1 MHPFDMKSIESKDTE
16 GTAIRWWSL
25 VRRERRSRR
34 DLAILCGSVVM
45 TFAAFVFNMG
55 WIRFIFLF
63 TTMPII
69 LMGLYTS
76 VGFAIYWNKWRA
88 KLFYAASVFHPLSYI
103 LLYDDGDHG
112 PAYLFFGLIPIESN
126 DEDFA
131 QFLVMFAVLS
141 FIASFGTLFTI
152 MIQMW
157 LTKRRTTKKH
167 E

>member
-1 MHPFDMKSIESKDTE
+1 MKSIESIDTE
-16 GTAIRWWSL
+16 GSTKRWWSL
-25 VRRERRSRR
+25 VRRETRSRR
-34 DLAILCGSVVM
+34 DLVILCCSLVL

-55 WIRFIFLF
+55 WIRLIFLF

-69 LMGLYTS
+69 LMGLYTC
-76 VGFAIYWNKWRA
+76 VGYGIYWNKWRT

-103 LLYDDGDHG
+103 LLYDSGDHG

-157 LTKRRTTKKH
+157 LTKRRAAKST